1 MPFAPVVFLT
11 LRRARFNPSAAVYA
25 NIWKLLDATKHLKYA
40 ERKMKHLPPMSMLEG
55 LDVHGPQRAGSP
67 QALRAE
73 PGRLAGLGASLDV
86 KTKSWVEVD
95 GTLRQRLRV

>member
-55 LDVHGPQRAGSP
+55 LDVSTRMGLS
-67 QALRAE
+67 E
-73 PGRLAGLGASLDV
+73 PARRKRFVLSRDVLLGLGPAS
-86 KTKSWVEVD
+86 T
-95 GTLRQRLRV
+95 